1 MTYLLLQTFL
11 LLLSAYFLG
20 AFLACVIKRSMYA
33 GRELEEAAATAAAT
47 VAPSQPPVR
56 ATIKAEPVAPRSFDP
71 VQPKID
77 ILPRP
82 EPHAVAEAVDTSR
95 FDRALA
101 GKDGPQPVQARPAFA
116 EPAPAVIVDHLA
128 AVLAANAKLPRNMI
142 AEIRPTVLKPVT
154 GPNPKPAPKPEVK
167 PQPAAEVKPAPK
179 PAPVVETKP
188 APPPVQPAA
197 QQPAAPAQQPAGSA
211 AAIAAAAASAA
222 VAAARAAAAAATG
235 TKPAVAVAPTP
246 APQPASV
253 AAPAATPAP
262 AAKPQPAPQQPASVV
277 SEQGDDD
284 FLRIRAIDEDVDRR
298 LKALGVRR
306 FDQMA
311 RWTAADVNR
320 VNQALGFTDRI
331 DREQW
336 IEQAQ
341 ILAKGG
347 ETYYSRNRA
356 ASARTVSAPQPAA
369 PAAPASPRPAVTPAP
384 APAVQSTPAPATGE
398 PPRPMTPAQAKAIA
412 AAAAAAAA
420 PAATAKPAS
429 SAPAPAPSPAS
440 APAAPATAAPS
451 PLKPA
456 PAVASLSAIVDT
468 ALSPK
473 PERSVAELAA
483 AAAAAIAA
491 ASASVTRGHRPIE
504 PISPLSRV
512 DPNIVIPARLT
523 DAIKENEAKAAQGK
537 ADPANPRSVKP
548 DALRGSLDDVE
559 GDDLKRIR
567 GIGVLIEKRLNAL
580 GVTRYQEIANWTNAD
595 IDRISQQLDF
605 KGRIERENWVEQARI
620 LSSGGQTEFSRR
632 VDRGDV
638 ESSRDQED
646 T

>member
-33 GRELEEAAATAAAT
+33 GRELEEAAATATAT

-77 ILPRP
+77 IVSRP
-82 EPHAVAEAVDTSR
+82 EPHAVAEVADTSR

-116 EPAPAVIVDHLA
+116 EPAPAAIVDHLA
-128 AVLAANAKLPRNMI
+128 AVLAANATLPRKMI

-167 PQPAAEVKPAPK
+167 PAPK
-179 PAPVVETKP
+179 PAPAVETKP
-188 APPPVQPAA
+188 APQPVQPAA
-197 QQPAAPAQQPAGSA
+197 APQPAPAHQPAGSA
-211 AAIAAAAASAA
+211 AATAAAAASAA

-235 TKPAVAVAPTP
+235 TKPAAAVAPTP
-246 APQPASV
+246 APQPAPV

-262 AAKPQPAPQQPASVV
+262 AAKPQPAPQQPASVIA
-277 SEQGDDD
+277 EQGDDD

-356 ASARTVSAPQPAA
+356 ASARTAGAPQPAA
-369 PAAPASPRPAVTPAP
+369 PAAPAAPRPAAAPAP
-384 APAVQSTPAPATGE
+384 APAVQSTPAPPIGE
-398 PPRPMTPAQAKAIA
+398 PPRPMTPSQAAALA
-412 AAAAAAAA
+412 AAAAAASV
-420 PAATAKPAS
+420 PAASAKPAV
-429 SAPAPAPSPAS
+429 SAPAPATAPAPSTAP
-440 APAAPATAAPS
+440 APAAPAAAAPS
-451 PLKPA
+451 QPKPA
-456 PAVASLSAIVDT
+456 PSSPSLSTIVDT

-537 ADPANPRSVKP
+537 ADPGNPRAVKP
-548 DALRGSLDDVE
+548 DVPRGGLDDVE